1 MKTLLCSAIVLC
13 FVASCND
20 PTDRID
26 RNSPQDNLQNP
37 VDSNLNDSALDSM
50 EMDSA
55 KMILH
60 TKPEL

>member
-1 MKTLLCSAIVLC
+1 MKTILCSAMVL
-13 FVASCND
+13 FVVASCNN

-60 TKPEL
+60 TTPEL